1 MIKTSS
7 KTGVWSNFS
16 SGSVWKCD
24 QHQHT
29 PTGNWNFAWSH
40 LHLYHSY
47 KLGLLQLVW
56 IWKCSFEMRNMCWW
70 FSIVLWFF
78 LQGWSTLS
86 RMKMRSLMMMVAMV
100 LMMAVNG
107 SDDLSQ
113 RSFWSNGVRMIGQH
127 CWETISNWNCI
138 YSWWWWWNWSLLNNE
153 VINYKI
159 QTKHFLCSLPQWGD
173 PTTSPDCYTTSDRTL
188 SMENGI
194 SLNIIWYLEHRI
206 VLLVLTKSAVTH
218 TLESSN
224 HTWGWDPKPLNA
236 RDAETVVSH
245 LTRMLM
251 MIIIFWKE
259 VYFIKS

>member
-1 MIKTSS
+1 
-7 KTGVWSNFS
+7 
-16 SGSVWKCD
+16 
-24 QHQHT
+24 
-29 PTGNWNFAWSH
+29 
-40 LHLYHSY
+40 
-47 KLGLLQLVW
+47 
-56 IWKCSFEMRNMCWW
+56 
-70 FSIVLWFF
+70 
-78 LQGWSTLS
+78 
-86 RMKMRSLMMMVAMV
+86 MMAAMVVMV
-100 LMMAVNG
+100 LMMVVNG

-138 YSWWWWWNWSLLNNE
+138 YSWWWWWNCSLLNNE

-188 SMENGI
+188 SMENVYRISSWPGWFDTFGI
-194 SLNIIWYLEHRI
+194 SLNFIWYLEYRI
-206 VLLVLTKSAVTH
+206 VLLVLTKSAVAH

-251 MIIIFWKE
+251 MMIIFWKV